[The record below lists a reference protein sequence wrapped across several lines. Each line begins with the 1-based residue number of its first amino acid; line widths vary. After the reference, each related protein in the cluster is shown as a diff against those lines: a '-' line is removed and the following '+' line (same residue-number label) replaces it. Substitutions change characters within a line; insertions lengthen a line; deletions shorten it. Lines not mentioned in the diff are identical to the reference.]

1 MSSAISIVYQ
11 LLIFIIK
18 PQSSNQRVFSQDL
31 FLKKLLTF
39 ITVTQLPF
47 RILELQLAPSKV
59 NLPSARTAQRYL
71 DTTVQEQQKK
81 VLERLPDESRLS
93 IALDCWTSPFSQAF
107 MAITGYFLDQDWEYC
122 EVLLGFEP
130 LYGSHA
136 GSNLSVTVLQILQE
150 HGIADRVSSITTD
163 NATNNNTMMTSI
175 HDTIQS
181 QGLSSTSLFRIPCIA
196 HVIQLSLNQLLGKM
210 KANPVNDEAETE
222 WSDERTLTPFK
233 VPDKR
238 DCGYLKQ
245 GSISYNFFFLK
256 FS

>member
-1 MSSAISIVYQ
+1 M
-11 LLIFIIK
+11 
-18 PQSSNQRVFSQDL
+18 FSQDL
-31 FLKKLLTF
+31 LLKKLLTF
-39 ITVTQLPF
+39 ITVARLPF
-47 RILELQLAPSKV
+47 RILEHPEFKDLVDVIQLAQSKI
-59 NLPSARTAQRYL
+59 NLPSARTARRYL

-136 GSNLSVTVLQILQE
+136 GSNLSVTVFQILQE
-150 HGIADRVSSITTD
+150 HSIADRVLSITTD

-175 HDTIQS
+175 HDVIQS
-181 QGLSSTSLFRIPCIA
+181 QGLSNTSLFRIPCIA

-210 KANPVNDEAETE
+210 KANPVNDEVEIE
-222 WSDERTLTPFK
+222 WSNERTHSLHSRRPTKEIVDTLNK
-233 VPDKR
+233 VR
-238 DCGYLKQ
+238 SLLL
-245 GSISYNFFFLK
+245 SS
-256 FS
+256 